1 MSELETFRAQ
11 VRAWLAERYA
21 QVDPA
26 KDDERGDTI
35 ARAPEGHAAM
45 VQGAID
51 LQQALYAAGFW
62 ATRLP
67 VEYGGQGLTR
77 AHDDIV
83 NEELMRFDCPSLR
96 PLGIGMGLAMPTI
109 LGAAGEEQK
118 RRFLPKLVAA
128 EEVWCQLFSEPDA
141 GSDLVSLR
149 CKAVRDGDTWVI
161 TGQKVWSSFASDAQ
175 FGMLLARTDP
185 NAEKPHSGITMF
197 ILPMDRKGVTVV
209 PLVDIAGGHHFNEV
223 FLEDV
228 VLHDD
233 EIIGEVNRGWQVANG
248 TLSGERSGYLGGSG
262 KGRRRRQA
270 LAAATAAGKL
280 GDPVVRDRIVDITA
294 RERILE
300 LLAERIH
307 AGVALGGN
315 PAAGS
320 LVKVFAGDLEQQSS
334 ELVIDLRGAA
344 GVAWEADQPD
354 ADYSAHA
361 LSGSRQ
367 ARIAGGTHEIQRN
380 LMGERILGLPRE
392 AR

>member
-1 MSELETFRAQ
+1 MSELEAFRAQ
-11 VRAWLAERYA
+11 VRAWLAERYPEM
-21 QVDPA
+21 DPA

-35 ARAPEGHAAM
+35 ARASGGHAAM
-45 VQGAID
+45 VNGAIE
-51 LQQALYAAGFW
+51 LQKALYAAGFW

-67 VEYGGQGLTR
+67 VEYGGKGLTR
-77 AHDDIV
+77 AHDDV
-83 NEELMRFDCPSLR
+83 VAEELMRFDCPSLR

-118 RRFLPKLVAA
+118 RRFLPKLVSA

-175 FGMLLARTDP
+175 YGMLLARTDP
-185 NAEKPHSGITMF
+185 HSEKPHSGITMF

-228 VLHDD
+228 VLHDH

-262 KGRRRRQA
+262 KGRRLRQA
-270 LAAATAAGKL
+270 LAAAADAGKL
-280 GDPVVRDRIVDITA
+280 HDPVVRDRIADITMQ
-294 RERILE
+294 ERILE
-300 LLAERIH
+300 LLSERIH

-320 LVKVFAGDLEQQSS
+320 LVKVLAGNIEQLSS

-344 GVAWEADQPD
+344 GIAWETGQPD
-354 ADYSAHA
+354 ANYPAHA
-361 LSGSRQ
+361 LCGSRQ

-392 AR
+392 PK

>member
-1 MSELETFRAQ
+1 MSELDAFRAQ
-11 VRAWLAERYA
+11 VRAWLAARYPEI
-21 QVDPA
+21 DPE

-35 ARAPEGHAAM
+35 ARAPEGHVAM
-45 VQGAID
+45 VQGAIE

-67 VEYGGQGLTR
+67 VEYGGKGLTR

-83 NEELMRFDCPSLR
+83 AEELMRFDCPSLR

-109 LGAAGEEQK
+109 LGAANEEQK
-118 RRFLPKLVAA
+118 RRFLPNLVAA
-128 EEVWCQLFSEPDA
+128 VEVWCQLFSEPDA

-149 CKAVRDGDTWVI
+149 CKAVRDGDTWVV

-175 FGMLLARTDP
+175 YGMLLARTDP
-185 NAEKPHSGITMF
+185 NADKPHSGITMF
-197 ILPMDRKGVTVV
+197 ILPMDRKGVSVRS
-209 PLVDIAGGHHFNEV
+209 LVDIAGGHHFNEV

-233 EIIGEVNRGWQVANG
+233 EVLGEVNRGWQVANG

-262 KGRRRRQA
+262 HGRRKRQA
-270 LAAATAAGKL
+270 VTAAAQCGRL
-280 GDPVVRDRIVDITA
+280 GEASVRHAIVDITA

-307 AGVALGGN
+307 AGAALGGN

-320 LVKVFAGDLEQQSS
+320 LVKLYAGNLEQQAA
-334 ELVIDLRGAA
+334 ELVIDLRGAS
-344 GVAWEADQPD
+344 GIAWEPQQRD
-354 ADYSAHA
+354 ANYSAHA
-361 LSGSRQ
+361 LAGSRQ
-367 ARIAGGTHEIQRN
+367 SRIAGGTHEIQRN
-380 LMGERILGLPRE
+380 LIGERILGLPRE